1 MRLQLS
7 IKRYSLPTTNII
19 FTTYALGPCPATSS
33 PDATIAQLLEDV
45 NDIVPLE
52 SADWGLEDYA
62 VEVNGY
68 ECLHFSPIDAVLRDD
83 DQVVIRA
90 LKTRDLR
97 CRRLG
102 GRHQVSSDGRHL
114 IDGVAFGR
122 QWLRKGGRPAVH
134 IPSRKRRLT
143 IGGIGDNPEEEVARQ
158 LTLTGDNDVGQLAY
172 EESEEEEDSDYVDED
187 MDALVNDEGGAGS
200 GWQR

>member
-1 MRLQLS
+1 MRLKTSVRL
-7 IKRYSLPTTNII
+7 YSLPTTNII
-19 FTTYALGPCPATSS
+19 FTTRALRHSPATSS
-33 PDATIAQLLEDV
+33 TDATIAQLLEDV

-52 SADWGLEDYA
+52 SANWGLEDYA

-97 CRRLG
+97 SRRLG

-122 QWLRKGGRPAVH
+122 QWLKEGGRPAVH
-134 IPSRKRRLT
+134 IPPRKTRLT
-143 IGGIGDNPEEEVARQ
+143 IGDIGDDPEEEVVRQ
-158 LTLTGDNDVGQLAY
+158 LTLAGDHDIRQLAY
-172 EESEEEEDSDYVDED
+172 EESEEEEDSDYVNEE
-187 MDALVNDEGGAGS
+187 MDARIDDE
-200 GWQR
+200 